1 MRKQLGVLTSLL
13 FFCAMALCWVGCS
26 SCFKGSDCNVCYY
39 DAESECCNPCCEPIH
54 PERECCGPAHRERIV
69 GNSITCD
76 GVQVIARQPELCLL
90 GDQYCMDIEVWAQ
103 RDVCDATLS
112 TSLPEGVDFVKSDPP
127 AFQDGGRLV
136 WSIGHLKAGCC
147 QKLKICLRCE
157 REGCLEACFCISA
170 TPVAFCTIV
179 CAKPVLWCHK
189 CGPEEACP
197 GDDLEYTITVGN
209 KGSCTAY
216 DVRVVDNLPDG
227 LEHCSGMNSLTFRLG
242 DLPPCATKTLSLM
255 LKATKRGK
263 VRNAVIVTACNA
275 DESHCECECVVCKYC
290 CEVTK
295 EGPKEVRVGQNA
307 DYHITVT
314 NVGDRPITDVYVTD
328 FAPNGTSIVSAEGA
342 NISCNRAVWKVD
354 EIKPGEDVTLP
365 ISLTTCTPGYYC
377 NRVSVTNA
385 QGTCCHAESFTRW
398 KGTPALHVCI
408 TDMED
413 PICVGDTTSYKIDV
427 TNQGSEPDENVR
439 VTVRLPRELVP
450 VAGTGVTQGQIAGQT
465 VTFVPYSP
473 LSPRQKVEWRVD
485 ARAKERGDARVK
497 VEVMSDSI
505 TTPIVQEESTIVN

>member
-1 MRKQLGVLTSLL
+1 MRKQLGVITSLL
-13 FFCAMALCWVGCS
+13 FFCATALCWVGCS
-26 SCFKGSDCNVCYY
+26 GFRSDCNVCYY
-39 DAESECCNPCCEPIH
+39 DATSECPTSCCEPVCPDYDTHAPRGRGQRVISSH
-54 PERECCGPAHRERIV
+54 
-69 GNSITCD
+69 ITCD
-76 GVQVIARQPELCLL
+76 GVQVIAHQPDMCLL
-90 GDQYCMDIEVWAQ
+90 GDQYCMDIDVWAH
-103 RDVCDATLS
+103 RDVCDVTLS
-112 TSLPEGVDFVKSDPP
+112 TTLPEGVDFVKSEPP
-127 AFQDGGRLV
+127 AFIDGSKLV
-136 WSIGHLKAGCC
+136 WSVGHLKAGCC
-147 QKLKICLRCE
+147 QKLRICLRCE
-157 REGCLEACFCISA
+157 REGCLEACFCVSA

-197 GDDLEYTITVGN
+197 GDDLEYCITVGN
-209 KGSCTAY
+209 KGTCTAY
-216 DVRVVDNLPDG
+216 DVRVIDNLPEG
-227 LEHCSGMNSLTFRLG
+227 LEHCSGMNTLTFRLG
-242 DLPPCATKTLSLM
+242 DLAPCACKTLSLVAR
-255 LKATKRGK
+255 ATKRGK
-263 VRNAVIVTACNA
+263 VNNSIIVTACNA
-275 DESHCECECVVCKYC
+275 DQAQCECQCVVCKYC

-314 NVGDRPITDVYVTD
+314 NVGDRPITDVFVTD

-342 NISCNRAVWKVD
+342 NISCNRAVWKLD
-354 EIKPGEDVTLP
+354 ELKPGEDTTLP

-385 QGTCCHAESFTRW
+385 QGSCCSAESSTRW
-398 KGTPALHVCI
+398 KGTPALHVSI
-408 TDMED
+408 TDLED
-413 PICVGDTTSYKIDV
+413 PICVGENTSYRIQV

-439 VTVRLPRELVP
+439 VTVRFPREIVP
-450 VAGTGVTQGQIAGQT
+450 VSAVGSTQSQISGQT

-473 LSPRQKVEWRVD
+473 LGSRQSAEWRVD